1 MAEHTPGPWSVG
13 DKPGVWVGPVI
24 TANSG
29 KKGIAFVV
37 GQTDSGWL
45 GGYETSAGE
54 DRTNANARLIASAP
68 DLLAALKLCKQAL
81 KNYIDS
87 GYDEEEDQE
96 AYAAAMAALSKAEG
110 RGA

>member
-1 MAEHTPGPWSVG
+1 MADHKPGPWWIDEDG
-13 DKPGVWVGPVI
+13 DYLCICEGDV
-24 TANSG
+24 NE
-29 KKGIAFVV
+29 F
-37 GQTDSGWL
+37 
-45 GGYETSAGE
+45 GE
-54 DRTNANARLIASAP
+54 REEVALLHCNRPSLRATQPANARLIASAP